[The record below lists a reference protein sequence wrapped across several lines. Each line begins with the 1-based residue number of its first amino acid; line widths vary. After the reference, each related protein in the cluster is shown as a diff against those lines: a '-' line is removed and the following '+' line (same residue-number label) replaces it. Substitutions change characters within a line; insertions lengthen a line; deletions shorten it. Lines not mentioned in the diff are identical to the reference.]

1 MKKEDIIKQFKEYLE
16 ANKEIEDKE
25 TIINNFFSNI
35 FYEMQ
40 DEEDLEQVNEA
51 EEEIRKELITY
62 SFSLFNG
69 TNLIKQ
75 GKLTKEEL
83 KESLLEEIAEEL
95 DNIEPN
101 ENVELKIN
109 IERK

>member
-83 KESLLEEIAEEL
+83 KESLLEEITEEL

-101 ENVELKIN
+101 EKVELKIN

>member
-16 ANKEIEDKE
+16 ANKGIEDKE

-101 ENVELKIN
+101 ETVELKIN

>member
-16 ANKEIEDKE
+16 ANKGIEDKE

-40 DEEDLEQVNEA
+40 DEKDLEQVNEA

>member
-40 DEEDLEQVNEA
+40 NEEDLEQVNEA

-83 KESLLEEIAEEL
+83 KERLLEEIAEEL

>member
-16 ANKEIEDKE
+16 ANKGIEDKE

-35 FYEMQ
+35 FYNMQ

>member
-40 DEEDLEQVNEA
+40 NEEDLEQVNEA

-83 KESLLEEIAEEL
+83 KESLLEEITEEL

-101 ENVELKIN
+101 EKVELKIN

>member
-16 ANKEIEDKE
+16 ANKGIKDKE

-40 DEEDLEQVNEA
+40 DEEDLDQVNEA

-75 GKLTKEEL
+75 GELTKEEL

-109 IERK
+109 IERN

>member
-16 ANKEIEDKE
+16 ANKGIEDKE

-51 EEEIRKELITY
+51 EAEIRKELITY

>member
-16 ANKEIEDKE
+16 ANKGIEDKE

>member
-16 ANKEIEDKE
+16 ANKGIEDKE

-101 ENVELKIN
+101 EKVELKIN